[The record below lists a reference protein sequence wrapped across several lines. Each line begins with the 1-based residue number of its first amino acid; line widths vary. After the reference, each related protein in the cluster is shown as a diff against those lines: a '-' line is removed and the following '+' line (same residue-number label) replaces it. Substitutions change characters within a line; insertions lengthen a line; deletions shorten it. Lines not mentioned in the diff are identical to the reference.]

1 MKLGELK
8 ARITGLQAVQAKKF
22 PVRVSYA
29 IAKNLK
35 VLLKEHEDFEY
46 SRIEICKDYAEKDED
61 GNSLVQDGS
70 YVIPDEKKQE
80 FNEEIDTLAKIE
92 AELNIV
98 KVDLSEFDKCE
109 DERYDLPNAYDF
121 ETLDF
126 MID

>member
-8 ARITGLQAVQAKKF
+8 ARIVGLQAVQMKKF

-46 SRIEICKDYAEKDED
+46 SRIEICKDYAEKDEKGD
-61 GNSLVQDGS
+61 PLVEDGS
-70 YVIPDEKKQE
+70 YVILDEKKQE
-80 FNEEIDTLAKIE
+80 FNEEIDSLARID
-92 AELNIV
+92 AELNII

-109 DERYDLPNAYDF
+109 DEKYDLPNAYDF
-121 ETLDF
+121 EALDF